1 MAPGRG
7 CRPPLPWR
15 GAGGGRAV
23 VPTHR
28 GGGARALAPEL
39 ADPAHDVVAEAA
51 ACLAGLRWPAGDAGD
66 RHPGRGRGQSPL
78 VTGRL
83 RGGALPAR
91 SWRDH
96 PGACAVLCA
105 TPDMWGSRLLFGG
118 YGTPALAAP
127 REAGLLAFDSAVVV
141 DEAHLARSEEHT
153 SEL

>member
-1 MAPGRG
+1 MPRI
-7 CRPPLPWR
+7 
-15 GAGGGRAV
+15 GAG
-23 VPTHR
+23 H
-28 GGGARALAPEL
+28 
-39 ADPAHDVVAEAA
+39 
-51 ACLAGLRWPAGDAGD
+51 
-66 RHPGRGRGQSPL
+66 GRGQSPL

-83 RGGALPAR
+83 RGGAVPSR

-141 DEAHLARSEEHT
+141 DEAHLAGQLLVTARQVSRLATAARAAGDRGPGAAGRRGHRHPAPRRSRG
-153 SEL
+153 